1 MCISVATSF
10 RLECYAFVIILILL
24 RNNLLES
31 VYSILNIYFWGHGTI
46 SRAKST
52 TKACSFFLD
61 SNGLKSRKIKP
72 KVNMSFEQGSEGKK
86 KNYSIAMMIKWPLNL

>member
-10 RLECYAFVIILILL
+10 RLECYVFVIILILL

-31 VYSILNIYFWGHGTI
+31 VYCILNIYFWGHGTI

-52 TKACSFFLD
+52 TKACSLFLD

-86 KNYSIAMMIKWPLNL
+86 NYPIAMMIKWPLNL